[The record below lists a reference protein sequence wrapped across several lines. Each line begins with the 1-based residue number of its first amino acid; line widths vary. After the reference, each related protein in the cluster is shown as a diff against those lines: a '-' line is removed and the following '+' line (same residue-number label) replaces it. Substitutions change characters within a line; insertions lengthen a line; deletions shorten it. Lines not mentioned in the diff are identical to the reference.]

1 MTKYEA
7 AKLKEMAMGME
18 MGKRVLILKALDTI
32 ENKRIEV
39 NGLLSMLEKANQ
51 QIDRMQMR
59 ADAAWETNRT
69 LMRSVDIL
77 GDERDAALKR
87 VQELEAQYESLG

>member
-1 MTKYEA
+1 
-7 AKLKEMAMGME
+7 MGME